1 MKKTIYNSCAILA
14 HLLNRKKINF
24 SVKIL
29 FLFLLLQSFQFTHP
43 QKTTAQVSVSF
54 QLFYDALSP
63 HGSWI
68 NNAEYGYVWRPRVGL
83 GFMPYDTN
91 GYWTYTESG
100 WAWVSDYS
108 WGWAPFHYGRWL
120 NDRFYGWLWVP
131 DNEWGPGWVTWRMST
146 DYYGWAPIGPGISLE
161 FAYSNR
167 YNVPDNHWRFVR
179 DRDFGKR
186 DLFRYYVDKSERKRI
201 FNNSS
206 IINNIREDRS
216 QNSRYNVGPDRSDV
230 ERRVGRT
237 FSPITIKES
246 DRPGQKIQDNRFEIY
261 RPRIQK
267 NNPSEQRPAPTR
279 VITPRNER
287 LKVERQQSSN
297 KPPPNKPPGRA
308 PRKNKE

>member
-1 MKKTIYNSCAILA
+1 MKKIIYKYTSLVS
-14 HLLNRKKINF
+14 HLLIHRKTKIG
-24 SVKIL
+24 VKVL
-29 FLFLLLQSFQFTHP
+29 FLFLLLQCIELTHP

-54 QLFYDALSP
+54 QFFYDALSP

-91 GYWTYTESG
+91 GYWTYTEAG
-100 WAWVSDYS
+100 WTWVSDYS
-108 WGWAPFHYGRWL
+108 WGWAAFHYGRWF
-120 NDRFYGWLWVP
+120 NDPFYGWLWVP

-146 DYYGWAPIGPGISLE
+146 DYYGWAPIGPGISLQ

-186 DLFRYYVDKSERKRI
+186 DLFRYYVDRSERRRV
-201 FNNSS
+201 FNNSTV
-206 IINNIREDRS
+206 INNIREDRT
-216 QNSRYNVGPDRSDV
+216 QNSRYNPGPERSDV

-246 DRPGQKIQDNRFEIY
+246 DRPGQRIEDNRFEIF

-267 NNPSEQRPAPTR
+267 NKPSEQRPTPSR
-279 VITPRNER
+279 VINPSNQ
-287 LKVERQQSSN
+287 KQQFERQQPNN
-297 KPPPNKPPGRA
+297 KTQPYKQPGRP
-308 PRKNKE
+308 PRKNHD